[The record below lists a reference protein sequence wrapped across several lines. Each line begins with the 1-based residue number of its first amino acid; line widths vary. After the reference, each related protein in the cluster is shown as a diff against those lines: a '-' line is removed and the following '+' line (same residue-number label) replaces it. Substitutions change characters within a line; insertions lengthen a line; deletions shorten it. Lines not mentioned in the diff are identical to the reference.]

1 MKKVLGIVVLGLLL
15 SGNAYAGV
23 IIDYKKKF
31 KADLDECVKDGK
43 WICEQSK
50 IDTLVNKYL
59 GEGGMLGDCEYA
71 SYKAPCICNKFED
84 SSLAKKKYCEF
95 KMKPKIKKMNRM
107 EATNHCS
114 KLSNRQNKEVRN
126 EYFKS
131 CMKDKGFR

>member
-1 MKKVLGIVVLGLLL
+1 MKKLLAIIVLSFLL
-15 SGNAYAGV
+15 SGNGYAGV

-84 SSLAKKKYCEF
+84 SSLAKKNIVNLK
-95 KMKPKIKKMNRM
+95 
-107 EATNHCS
+107 
-114 KLSNRQNKEVRN
+114 
-126 EYFKS
+126 
-131 CMKDKGFR
+131 

>member
-1 MKKVLGIVVLGLLL
+1 MKKLLAIVVLGLLI
-15 SGNAYAGV
+15 SWSASFAATR
-23 IIDYKKKF
+23 DYKKIYE
-31 KADLDECVKDGK
+31 ADLNKCVKDGK
-43 WICEQSK
+43 WVCEQSK

>member
-1 MKKVLGIVVLGLLL
+1 MKKLLGIVVLGLLI
-15 SGNAYAGV
+15 SWSASFAATR
-23 IIDYKKKF
+23 DYKKIYE
-31 KADLDECVKDGK
+31 ADLNKCVKDGK
-43 WICEQSK
+43 WVCEQSK

-107 EATNHCS
+107 EATNQCS